1 MELPQR
7 PVARLLNLVESELGG
22 TGVVSGVAV
31 VGWANA
37 MRSRFVGV
45 RGLDT
50 PTAWRQIYWPKAC
63 RMVFRMKRKSRD
75 DRASPISAT

>member
-1 MELPQR
+1 M
-7 PVARLLNLVESELGG
+7 
-22 TGVVSGVAV
+22 AV